1 VVKVFLK
8 QNYLWI
14 IFLMLISAGSFTA
27 ERINGRLDMRD
38 LEVYYRAADRL
49 IGGAELYR
57 SAEED
62 PWEHYVFKYAP
73 PSAMLF
79 IPFLLFGIPATKII
93 YWIFL
98 TAILGLVLY
107 LLRQIFSRKKGN
119 NERIAGCL
127 VLGILITG
135 THFFRELHL
144 GQVNLLLLGIY
155 ISALALFLRRHA
167 QAAGALLAFSVFIK
181 PFGMIFL
188 PLFLIMGKW
197 KEILYF
203 IGFALLFFLLPML
216 FYTEHNSYFDLYSSW
231 FTELNIELGSKQD
244 LFAAGNHTIFSILA
258 RFTPLGL
265 LPLSGSGKLIYQLII
280 LLALALLLL
289 WFYFSRPVPERGK
302 RIFIVLIALIPL
314 LAYTSYNAFIFSLP
328 LVLFLLFRFR
338 ELNTFFKVVFILSS
352 ICIGGN
358 IYDLV
363 GPELFD
369 HLWANSIYS
378 WGTIGLI
385 VTSLSHWN
393 KFRSWE
399 PPVK

>member
-1 VVKVFLK
+1 MKGFFK
-8 QNYLWI
+8 QNFIWI
-14 IFLMLISAGSFTA
+14 IFLILVSGGSFLA
-27 ERINGRLDMRD
+27 EQINGRLDMRD

-49 IGGAELYR
+49 FGGDELYR

-79 IPFLLFGIPATKII
+79 IPFLFFGIPATKII
-93 YWIFL
+93 YWILL
-98 TAILGLVLY
+98 TAVLGLVLY

-119 NERIAGCL
+119 NARIAGCL

-155 ISALALFLRRHA
+155 ISALALFLRSHA
-167 QAAGALLAFSVFIK
+167 KAAGALLAFSVFIK
-181 PFGMIFL
+181 PFGLIFL

-216 FYTEHNSYFDLYSSW
+216 FYSEYSSYFDLYSSW

-244 LFAAGNHTIFSILA
+244 LFAAGNHSIFSILA
-258 RFTPLGL
+258 RYTPLGL

-378 WGTIGLI
+378 WGCIGLI
-385 VTSLSHWN
+385 VTSFSHWN
-393 KFRSWE
+393 KFRSWKTAIE
-399 PPVK
+399 

>member
-1 VVKVFLK
+1 VKGFFK
-8 QNYLWI
+8 QNFIWI
-14 IFLMLISAGSFTA
+14 IFLILVSGGSFLA
-27 ERINGRLDMRD
+27 EQINGRLDMRD

-49 IGGAELYR
+49 FGGDELYR

-79 IPFLLFGIPATKII
+79 IPFLFFGIPATKII
-93 YWIFL
+93 YWILL
-98 TAILGLVLY
+98 TAVLGLVLY

-119 NERIAGCL
+119 NARIAGCL

-155 ISALALFLRRHA
+155 ISALALFLRSHA
-167 QAAGALLAFSVFIK
+167 KAAGALLAFSVFIK
-181 PFGMIFL
+181 PFGLIFL

-216 FYTEHNSYFDLYSSW
+216 FYSEYSSYFDLYSSW

-244 LFAAGNHTIFSILA
+244 LFAAGNHSIFSILA
-258 RFTPLGL
+258 RYTPLGL

-378 WGTIGLI
+378 WGCIGLI
-385 VTSLSHWN
+385 VTSFSHWN
-393 KFRSWE
+393 KFRSWKTAIE
-399 PPVK
+399 